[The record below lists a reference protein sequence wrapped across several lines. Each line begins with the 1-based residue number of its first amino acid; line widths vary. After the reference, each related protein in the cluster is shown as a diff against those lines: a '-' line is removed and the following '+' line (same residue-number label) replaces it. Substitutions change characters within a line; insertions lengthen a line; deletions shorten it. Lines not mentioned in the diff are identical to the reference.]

1 MRALLA
7 YEIIS
12 STDWAPTIDGG
23 FAPDSFTEITPGL
36 AQKMDAI
43 AAYDFEMRDEPSA
56 RSPQAVKRL
65 ARVRGDHDRS

>member
-1 MRALLA
+1 MAASHQTVSPR
-7 YEIIS
+7 S
-12 STDWAPTIDGG
+12 PR
-23 FAPDSFTEITPGL
+23 FTEITPVL

-43 AAYDFEMRDEPSA
+43 AAYDFEMRDEPHA